1 MSASMNRP
9 LHIAHVLLSL
19 QPGGLENGVVNV
31 VNGLDPAQ
39 FRSSLCCL
47 QQAGEFATRI
57 RDRSVRIE
65 AMGLKP
71 GNDLRLPFRLARLFR
86 QWKVDIVHTRNAEAF
101 FYGVLGARLAGVPAV
116 IHSEHG
122 RTFPES
128 PRRALLQRLL
138 WGRADFKFAVSNQLR
153 KDMIREIRVS
163 PAHFEVLYNGVDIER
178 FKADRT
184 TPQRNEI
191 VIGSVGRLVQV
202 KNYPLL
208 LKAMARLPAGTRA
221 RLVLV
226 GEGPE
231 RGTLERTIAE
241 LGLGDRAQLLGH
253 REDVSDLL
261 RGMDIFVLPSFS
273 EGMSN
278 TLLEAMA
285 AGVASLASNVGGNG
299 EIIEDELSGLLFPS
313 GDIDRAAEQLT
324 RLVADAE
331 LRVRLAHAGAARVRK
346 EFSIEAM
353 LRRYTLLYRHV
364 WSQVHGE
371 PVSSVA
377 Y

>member
-1 MSASMNRP
+1 MSRQ
-9 LHIAHVLLSL
+9 LHIAHVLLTL

-31 VNGLDPAQ
+31 VNGLDPGQ
-39 FRSSLCCL
+39 FRSSICCL
-47 QQAGEFATRI
+47 QKSGEFAARI
-57 RDRSVRIE
+57 RDPAVRIAE
-65 AMGLKP
+65 MGLKP

-86 QWKVDIVHTRNAEAF
+86 QWRVDIVHTRNAEAF
-101 FYGVLGARLAGVPAV
+101 FYGVLGARLAGVPVV

-128 PRRALLQRLL
+128 PRRAFMQRTL
-138 WGRADFKFAVSNQLR
+138 WRWANATFAVSKRLQE
-153 KDMIREIRVS
+153 DMIRQIGVS
-163 PAHFEVLYNGVDIER
+163 PERFEVLYNGVDIER
-178 FKADRT
+178 FKSDSAVPPPDT
-184 TPQRNEI
+184 AKNEVI
-191 VIGSVGRLVQV
+191 IGSVGRLVQV

-208 LKAMARLPAGTRA
+208 IQAMARLPAGA
-221 RLVLV
+221 RGRLLLV

-231 RGTLERTIAE
+231 RATLERTISE
-241 LGLGDRAQLLGH
+241 LRLGDRVALLGH
-253 REDVSDLL
+253 REDVSTLL

-299 EIIEDELSGLLFPS
+299 EIIEDEVSGLLFPS
-313 GDIDRAAEQLT
+313 GDIACAAEKLG
-324 RLVADAE
+324 RLVEDTA
-331 LRVRLAHAGAARVRK
+331 LRTRIAAAGAARVRK

-353 LRRYTLLYRHV
+353 LRRYALLYRHV

-371 PVSSVA
+371 SVSSVA